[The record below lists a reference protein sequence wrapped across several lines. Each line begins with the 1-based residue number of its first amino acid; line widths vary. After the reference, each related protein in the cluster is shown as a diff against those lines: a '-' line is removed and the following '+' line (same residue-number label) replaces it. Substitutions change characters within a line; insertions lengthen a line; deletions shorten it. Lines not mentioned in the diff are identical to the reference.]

1 MKGEVTAVVEG
12 EGSELLT
19 VKVPRGT
26 GIGLGAV
33 LEMLV
38 SGHAS
43 EQTFPHL
50 KDGKRVVNTTASL
63 EAGTQQFKG

>member
-1 MKGEVTAVVEG
+1 MRGTVTAVVEG
-12 EGSELLT
+12 GEFDLLT

-26 GIGLGAV
+26 GFGLDAE
-33 LEMLV
+33 LEMAQV
-38 SGHAS
+38 GHVGQS
-43 EQTFPHL
+43 FPVL

>member
-1 MKGEVTAVVEG
+1 MRGVVTSVVEG
-12 EGSELLT
+12 AGFDFVT

-26 GIGLGAV
+26 GFGLYAELELSQVGYIGQ
-33 LEMLV
+33 
-38 SGHAS
+38 S
-43 EQTFPHL
+43 FPNL